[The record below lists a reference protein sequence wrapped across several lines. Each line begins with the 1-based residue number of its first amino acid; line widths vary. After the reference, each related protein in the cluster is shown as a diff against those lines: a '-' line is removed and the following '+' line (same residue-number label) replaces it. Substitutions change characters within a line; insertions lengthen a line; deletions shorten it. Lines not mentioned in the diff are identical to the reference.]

1 MGSRKIPLIFATRT
15 LLCTLNQITMATK
28 PNTTLK
34 SATSRGNIVKYQGYD
49 DSIFKTFKKDNAKR
63 KKNKLARK
71 ARKIPRK

>member
-1 MGSRKIPLIFATRT
+1 
-15 LLCTLNQITMATK
+15 MATK